1 MAVTQLS
8 PSAVPGRRYSFSPK
22 TAAGGGR
29 GAGPFTILSVMALPG
44 MRRAFVAKTP
54 YTEPEVT
61 PTPTPAPAPTPVGG
75 GYVSMPYPAEQMVRL
90 YREDEEI
97 TEFIMA
103 MVQSG
108 ILDN

>member
-8 PSAVPGRRYSFSPK
+8 PNAVPGRRHSFSPK
-22 TAAGGGR
+22 TAAAAVK
-29 GAGPFTILSVMALPG
+29 GAGLFTILSVMALPG
-44 MRRAFVAKTP
+44 MRHAFAAKTP
-54 YTEPEVT
+54 YTEPEI
-61 PTPTPAPAPTPVGG
+61 TPTPAPTPSPVGG

>member
-1 MAVTQLS
+1 MLSVTAL
-8 PSAVPGRRYSFSPK
+8 PGKRHSFTPK
-22 TAAGGGR
+22 TSAEAVK
-29 GAGPFTILSVMALPG
+29 GAGPFTMLSVMALPG
-44 MRRAFVAKTP
+44 MRHAFAAKSP
-54 YTEPEVT
+54 YVEPEVT
-61 PTPTPAPAPTPVGG
+61 PTPSPTPAPVGG

-97 TEFIMA
+97 MEFIMA